1 MIMNERREIAYRK
14 RKTKYVRERVKG
26 IKLNN
31 HVLELSEV
39 NLSQTFVCCIYTQGL
54 CSSVRARDWP
64 VTLKRGNLGTVA
76 PAPPPT
82 WGAAPEPRRPSE
94 PR

>member
-1 MIMNERREIAYRK
+1 MYLYRNMIMNERREIAYRK

-39 NLSQTFVCCIYTQGL
+39 NLSQTFVCCIYMYTQRL
-54 CSSVRARDWP
+54 CSSVRA
-64 VTLKRGNLGTVA
+64 TGLLL
-76 PAPPPT
+76 
-82 WGAAPEPRRPSE
+82 
-94 PR
+94 